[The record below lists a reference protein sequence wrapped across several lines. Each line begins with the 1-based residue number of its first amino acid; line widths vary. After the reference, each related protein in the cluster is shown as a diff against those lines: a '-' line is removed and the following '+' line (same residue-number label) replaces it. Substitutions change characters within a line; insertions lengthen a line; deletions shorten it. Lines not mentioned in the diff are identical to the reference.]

1 MVERSLLVGVFGRV
15 KLAVI
20 SDGGVDVLLQDW
32 RVSDETTTFP
42 KWLWVVLIGV
52 TDANVDEDCVSME
65 REVWECSLTAT
76 AVGTDSEVFNSTGI
90 TLSVTFWITATSE
103 VTDMLEDELDEVLK
117 LELLG
122 LESIGVV
129 VELKCVD
136 VDDEFN
142 EEMERLLS
150 CRWLRPTDRSV

>member
-1 MVERSLLVGVFGRV
+1 
-15 KLAVI
+15 
-20 SDGGVDVLLQDW
+20 
-32 RVSDETTTFP
+32 
-42 KWLWVVLIGV
+42 
-52 TDANVDEDCVSME
+52 
-65 REVWECSLTAT
+65 
-76 AVGTDSEVFNSTGI
+76 
-90 TLSVTFWITATSE
+90 
-103 VTDMLEDELDEVLK
+103 MLEDELDEVLK

-150 CRWLRPTDRSV
+150 CR